1 MDQHGL
7 RLRSRE
13 FTVEALV
20 TITRKVP
27 VPVSARSEEVAE
39 NEVDAEVLARALGGR
54 IGGVRRVDLDLREY
68 MVTEVQG

>member
-27 VPVSARSEEVAE
+27 VPVPVSARSEEVAE
-39 NEVDAEVLARALGGR
+39 TRWT
-54 IGGVRRVDLDLREY
+54 RRCWRGLWV
-68 MVTEVQG
+68 VGSVGSAASTWTFGSIW